1 MDTAGVPA
9 DPKLRNAVLSF
20 RSALS
25 ELALIP
31 TYRGRSRAD
40 AIRDLD
46 IRIKRFGCVG
56 ADADDTLDALL
67 EQKIVYLVKGKIVP
81 AARVVKRTSDERKA
95 AFEGFVTSVAER
107 TTQDAEGRR
116 LLAQLIR
123 MMTRLHGVHRIRT
136 RTGEGIFIATDMEF
150 VAGSPAATK
159 GVAVIVAKNGLQVY
173 HLTERAISQSWSND
187 WPEFRI
193 DLGKTKPHKEDTD
206 KLRRTTIFGKM
217 DYTVISDATRKSGN
231 ASARLSRQREKIEA
245 FIGLSLDGHRW
256 NSFRMSL
263 GRRKHI
269 ARMAH
274 MALVGMLDPDIRR
287 VATRNPYATFNFYHW
302 VGNADAETFRRRAQM
317 SEAFPL
323 FTNQM
328 MDLDSVIRNGE
339 PLIPALQKLTGLDAQ
354 RLRRLRG
361 IHWQRLGRALR
372 ELVNNDG
379 EYRTS
384 SVLASIDPSRF
395 PTNRKEW
402 NAYNEVAH
410 WDIVSSLPEAKR
422 QAAKDA
428 VSRNWVG
435 YQELRQK
442 DFQQSISD
450 TAENLVALMDHH
462 VSSGSRP
469 QQVKKDLG
477 KKILD
482 HVAGDNF
489 GLKRLRLFNEAWHK
503 GTGQRS
509 MRLRELKKAVFG
521 EDRIA
526 SWKPLTEEVFAC
538 ESGRLV
544 WLTDEMQ
551 LLDEGRHMHHCV
563 GSYWYQCIRGDSHI
577 AQVLASDGSRSTV
590 EFRISAESK
599 LRVNQNYTYYDK
611 DPSELCHAVVS
622 KFMAKHRKTKF
633 EIVRGDPGTRHET
646 TVERASDEAIDALK
660 AIYADCLPMSFMNE
674 IEADGRR
681 WMEANP
687 GLSFEAAER
696 ARIDREN
703 REYYERHPPR
713 RRRRRRPQPA
723 AVAVTE
729 DDIDWEVDEAQPLA
743 AAG

>member
-1 MDTAGVPA
+1 
-9 DPKLRNAVLSF
+9 
-20 RSALS
+20 
-25 ELALIP
+25 
-31 TYRGRSRAD
+31 
-40 AIRDLD
+40 
-46 IRIKRFGCVG
+46 
-56 ADADDTLDALL
+56 
-67 EQKIVYLVKGKIVP
+67 
-81 AARVVKRTSDERKA
+81 
-95 AFEGFVTSVAER
+95 
-107 TTQDAEGRR
+107 
-116 LLAQLIR
+116 
-123 MMTRLHGVHRIRT
+123 
-136 RTGEGIFIATDMEF
+136 
-150 VAGSPAATK
+150 
-159 GVAVIVAKNGLQVY
+159 
-173 HLTERAISQSWSND
+173 
-187 WPEFRI
+187 
-193 DLGKTKPHKEDTD
+193 
-206 KLRRTTIFGKM
+206 
-217 DYTVISDATRKSGN
+217 
-231 ASARLSRQREKIEA
+231 
-245 FIGLSLDGHRW
+245 
-256 NSFRMSL
+256 
-263 GRRKHI
+263 
-269 ARMAH
+269 
-274 MALVGMLDPDIRR
+274 
-287 VATRNPYATFNFYHW
+287 
-302 VGNADAETFRRRAQM
+302 M